1 MASPIRRP
9 VGDALLARQ
18 DCPVLVL
25 EGPRAVG
32 KTTLAHGQ
40 LEPAGYSYTTLA
52 DRATFRFASHDLEGW
67 LRRLPR
73 PAVVDEAQLLADLPL
88 AVKEHVDTLGP
99 GNHYVLTGSASI
111 GRTGLGGADPL
122 ARRATRLTMLPLTS
136 WEVAGLPGS
145 VVDLL
150 FDAQIQPGSLPE
162 TTDEDLLADLAY
174 GGFPPYV
181 LQRGRLSRSRL
192 RERVASDTLA
202 VLSTSALPDMAVNP
216 TIALDTLDALTR
228 TPGATFNAARLA
240 QLLDFDKRTID
251 RYMGIFGRLFL
262 VHWLPNLATAP
273 ANQTHTRAKVHPV
286 DTSLAVEALERAG
299 VDILGT
305 REALGQL
312 LESHVTN
319 QVIAARAWA
328 TRTTSVHH
336 WRRAGA
342 PVYEVDVVLE
352 AFGGRRVGIEVK
364 ASSRVNPADLKGLRA
379 LRDHRGLDRGFVVY
393 TGTQVRELD
402 DAMWALPV
410 TAFRTTTWAER
421 Q

>member
-1 MASPIRRP
+1 MLI
-9 VGDALLARQ
+9 
-18 DCPVLVL
+18 L

-32 KTTLAHGQ
+32 KTTLAHVQ

-52 DRATFRFASHDLEGW
+52 DRATLRFAQHDPEGW

-73 PAVVDEAQLLADLPL
+73 PAVIDEAQLLPELPL
-88 AVKEHVDTLGP
+88 ILKEHVDTLDP

-122 ARRATRLTMLPLTS
+122 ARRASRLTMLPLTA

-150 FDAQIQPGSLPE
+150 FDADIRPGTLPE
-162 TTDEDLLADLAY
+162 TSDDDLLADLAY
-174 GGFPPYV
+174 GGFPAYT
-181 LQRGRLSRSRL
+181 LQRDRLTRPRL

-216 TIALDTLDALTR
+216 TIALDTLDTLVR
-228 TPGATFNAARLA
+228 CPGATFNASRLA

-251 RYMGIFGRLFL
+251 RYMGVFGRLFL
-262 VHWLPNLATAP
+262 LHWLPNLATAP
-273 ANQTHTRAKVHPV
+273 ASQSHTRAKIHPV

-299 VDILGT
+299 VDILAN
-305 REALGQL
+305 REVLGQL

-319 QVIAARAWA
+319 QVLAARAWA
-328 TRTTSVHH
+328 EHTTTVHH
-336 WRRAGA
+336 WRQAGS
-342 PVYEVDVVLE
+342 PVYEVDIVLE
-352 AFGGRRVGIEVK
+352 AFGGRRIGIEVK
-364 ASSRVNPADLKGLRA
+364 AASRVNPADLKGLRA
-379 LRDHRGLDRGFVVY
+379 LRDRKGLDRGFVVY
-393 TGTQVRELD
+393 TGTEVRELD

-410 TAFRTTTWAER
+410 TAFRTSAWAAHG
-421 Q
+421 